1 MSSLAVI
8 PASSKRVKSLRIRTG
23 RSGSDPNEILKE
35 ILINVSAKQRVSTE
49 RKLGHLNNLVKLFCS
64 IPDDDVITIPMEVI
78 MTCLKPTLVSEVKE
92 VRAAGVRAYRYLIN
106 DEPSKRIFMDLKL
119 DYLITKCLDIS
130 HFNEVERIQAIRL
143 VRKVAHIKQR
153 TNETIV
159 PLSLASCIVSV
170 SLGGA
175 EERDRVYRTCLAVLC
190 ELALLQPWLVVRCN
204 GILALI
210 NAVLECH
217 MYQRINECLCM
228 SLMHIINHPCIRE
241 WHPTIL
247 DVGPTL
253 APYTE
258 LNCRFHADVEDTK
271 LKDELEMRFA
281 ASRMAIVS
289 LLRTWDGLFHIVKS
303 RDMIGSL
310 VNAIRIPHNNIRRGI
325 FAVLCDLFYF
335 NEPTWTDDFE
345 TALKAAAPGSFR
357 DNWRHSE
364 GFVVA
369 ETKSLLPV
377 HSSSR
382 PDLVNSHLA
391 ILLSSFVQS
400 GLLQALSSVAV
411 SSDAQSAISS
421 TILLGSLL
429 HLNSRLLP
437 HKDVSTNQWLLP
449 DLLKNTGT
457 NLEENLRI
465 NLAVKR
471 LGEVHVML
479 TSPPTTYS
487 LYLNQLQYN
496 TKQPTREPSSQPRSR
511 TSSGTSLETTPSS
524 FSLIRRNRSLNIIRD
539 HSEELT
545 LLALKNTKVLT
556 TKEKED
562 WDWGSLCSLLLSPP
576 SVIFLQNLG
585 VDETVRR
592 FFRRLIYF
600 YLPSSKLFSA
610 IDLAQDGGHDH
621 NRIYVVTACHMVQF
635 LSNSDQEGQRLL
647 RNLVEDILAFL
658 PKTNTEAGGYSRS
671 NGSLGVTCARDYY
684 LILGSLSGHRHGD
697 NILQHCKVYKYYLDL
712 ASETTHESLIK
723 LMISGL
729 RYNQNNNARAVLSK
743 VLKICNEASRLYATG
758 FLRVLLRT
766 NCPGFHHWGSEL
778 LTTQLFDRSNE
789 VTAEAIDILHEAC
802 DDKQYLR
809 AVVRLRPTLLH
820 LGDRGSLL
828 VCRFIS
834 DPKGFEYLSQNHYL
848 TRELG
853 RWRSQYNEKYVL
865 YVEELLKLSLTSF
878 ERANKE
884 DGFVRRSGNRKYRQS
899 VFLPSHLYGELCKH
913 ERGAKLLEHEG
924 ACKELT
930 ETLSQQ
936 IKLLGHT
943 HDSSK
948 SPKTENGMNGCE
960 DKLPDGDGQMLKLKS
975 CLWALAHIGSTV
987 WGLAQLRSSG
997 ALPII
1002 SKLAS
1007 ETDKPSIKGTCV
1019 YCLSA
1024 VAQTIPGVEELKHL
1038 GWESVLTMVNTLDDQ
1053 REIPDTPIV
1062 PIVTPHLK
1070 RNLSI
1075 KKSTSRVSQR
1085 SNASS
1090 NSKSSRFSPDGSI
1103 SNLSLTTSD
1112 LSPTSSANEEL
1123 LKPWSLSRNES
1134 WKKKSKKKSTSQDDY
1149 IFITTQTSAT
1159 DSIVSSE
1166 QSVFET
1172 GSSMTSPLSS
1182 KTPSPSNDITMT
1194 SYDSSFSSLRKSDWK
1209 KHGTPV
1215 AVGNGPK
1222 PRIRDRFLEFFTK
1235 KSRSKSLAYGSL
1247 FGMNHKH
1254 HDDTSSGYVSDHI
1267 ATNDHLATG
1276 DNHEND
1282 DIKAHPPSALGSSD
1296 RAIGRLH
1303 SSTTLTSS
1311 SNVSIETV
1319 KTSEIRSDDQHKNG
1333 SRTSLWNTNNSG
1345 QTESALGEQEQSVYD
1360 EKTIDKYDS
1369 QRSRS
1374 LPDMLELS
1382 KPTLEAPRTLNLVRK
1397 PKLNGEVIQGVV
1409 APVQPP
1415 QVLVHADTLQLKSPT
1430 ACMPQYVKVE
1440 TKTCNVVENKTN
1452 LLSSDASEKSEFAF
1466 SRLRGNTQISQDSG
1480 IVDSTSPSR
1489 NLDHCDVII
1498 VDSDET
1504 MSELEPEWTLTK
1516 PKGIAAA
1523 RALRNRTDSLTRPEM
1538 EFLPHED
1545 KISILH
1551 QTRYVG
1557 IVVPSDFNKF
1567 MKRVDFDKE
1576 ETKETKPSLI
1586 TLYEDMVDKD
1596 QDPGETPTKLTR
1608 HKFRGLG
1615 GYGSAHTALMMK
1627 QTKSVRSNQSEASFA
1642 RTPDSLLSESSDL
1655 CYIGGQAVDPDSEEF
1670 VQLFHEEIIQLVTNL
1685 GSSVGIKAHETALL
1699 LMKEKRFEVFDS
1711 LSLYNHVVGLM
1722 SEYSFR
1728 LSTRRFVQ
1736 ELFQDVPFTE
1746 VYEDAKNALK
1756 SIQ

>member
-64 IPDDDVITIPMEVI
+64 VPDDDVITIPMEVI

-143 VRKVAHIKQR
+143 VRKIAHIKQR
-153 TNETIV
+153 TNETII

-258 LNCRFHADVEDTK
+258 LNYRFHADVEDTK

-281 ASRMAIVS
+281 ASKMAIVS

-310 VNAIRIPHNNIRRGI
+310 VNAIRIPYNNIRRGI

-335 NEPTWTDDFE
+335 NEPTWTEDFE

-471 LGEVHVML
+471 LGEVHAML
-479 TSPPTTYS
+479 TSPPNTYS

-496 TKQPTREPSSQPRSR
+496 VKQTKREPSSQPRSR
-511 TSSGTSLETTPSS
+511 TSSGTSLDTTPTS

-576 SVIFLQNLG
+576 SIIFLQNLG

-658 PKTNTEAGGYSRS
+658 PKTNTETGGYSRS

-697 NILQHCKVYKYYLDL
+697 NILQQCKVYKYYLDL

-743 VLKICNEASRLYATG
+743 VLKTCNEASRLYATG

-802 DDKQYLR
+802 YDKQYLR

-878 ERANKE
+878 ERPNKE

-899 VFLPSHLYGELCKH
+899 VFLPAHLYGELCKH
-913 ERGAKLLEHEG
+913 EKGAKLLEREG
-924 ACKELT
+924 ACKDLT

-948 SPKTENGMNGCE
+948 SPETEMNGCE
-960 DKLPDGDGQMLKLKS
+960 NKLAGEDGQMLKLKS

-987 WGLAQLRSSG
+987 WGLALLRSSG

-1024 VAQTIPGVEELKHL
+1024 VAQTIPGVEELRCL

-1062 PIVTPHLK
+1062 PVVTPHLK

-1112 LSPTSSANEEL
+1112 LSPSSSANEEI

-1134 WKKKSKKKSTSQDDY
+1134 LKKKSKKKPSSQDDY
-1149 IFITTQTSAT
+1149 IFITTQTSAS
-1159 DSIVSSE
+1159 DSIASSE
-1166 QSVFET
+1166 QSVSET
-1172 GSSMTSPLSS
+1172 GGSMTSPLSS

-1194 SYDSSFSSLRKSDWK
+1194 SYDSSFSSLKKSDWK
-1209 KHGTPV
+1209 KHGAPV

-1222 PRIRDRFLEFFTK
+1222 PRMRDRFLEFFTK

-1254 HDDTSSGYVSDHI
+1254 HDDSSSGYVSDHI

-1276 DNHEND
+1276 DNHDND
-1282 DIKAHPPSALGSSD
+1282 DVVKDHPPLALGSSD

-1345 QTESALGEQEQSVYD
+1345 QTGSALGEQEKMVYD
-1360 EKTIDKYDS
+1360 EKTIDKFDS

-1397 PKLNGEVIQGVV
+1397 PKLNGEIPQGVV

-1415 QVLVHADTLQLKSPT
+1415 QVLVHADTLELKSPT

-1452 LLSSDASEKSEFAF
+1452 LLTSDASEKSEFAF

-1489 NLDHCDVII
+1489 NLERCDVIV

-1504 MSELEPEWTLTK
+1504 MSELEPGWKLTK
-1516 PKGIAAA
+1516 PKGITAA

-1538 EFLPHED
+1538 EVLPHED

-1567 MKRVDFDKE
+1567 MKRVDLDKE
-1576 ETKETKPSLI
+1576 ESKETKPSLVA
-1586 TLYEDMVDKD
+1586 LYEDMMDKD
-1596 QDPGETPTKLTR
+1596 QDPGETPTKPTR
-1608 HKFRGLG
+1608 
-1615 GYGSAHTALMMK
+1615 S
-1627 QTKSVRSNQSEASFA
+1627 
-1642 RTPDSLLSESSDL
+1642 
-1655 CYIGGQAVDPDSEEF
+1655 
-1670 VQLFHEEIIQLVTNL
+1670 
-1685 GSSVGIKAHETALL
+1685 
-1699 LMKEKRFEVFDS
+1699 
-1711 LSLYNHVVGLM
+1711 
-1722 SEYSFR
+1722 
-1728 LSTRRFVQ
+1728 
-1736 ELFQDVPFTE
+1736 
-1746 VYEDAKNALK
+1746 
-1756 SIQ
+1756 